1 MRVQLVFLLACFLQ
15 LQVAAFGTSE
25 KTNGSEPELK
35 LVLEENYELFKR
47 QHIAKGMVA
56 TACTS
61 EMKRRD
67 INNKSCKEKHTFI
80 AEEEEDVVAVCRD
93 KGEYMSENHLT
104 RSERDFR
111 IIVCKHMKKAKK
123 GPCQYTGQQ
132 RTARIVMKCK
142 TLPVHYEEDVAT
154 FEG

>member
-1 MRVQLVFLLACFLQ
+1 MGFKKCGTGAICGLLHDL
-15 LQVAAFGTSE
+15 
-25 KTNGSEPELK
+25 
-35 LVLEENYELFKR
+35 LVLEEDYELFKR
-47 QHIAKGMVA
+47 QHIAEGMDA

-61 EMKRRD
+61 EMKRRT

-80 AEEEEDVVAVCRD
+80 AEKEEDVVAVCRD
-93 KGEYMSENHLT
+93 QGEYMSENHLT
-104 RSERDFR
+104 RSERDFEVV
-111 IIVCKHMKKAKK
+111 VCKHMKKAKK

-142 TLPVHYEEDVAT
+142 TCHDILTTLPVHYEKDVVT